1 MSHRISLKIVAA
13 SGAIV
18 LGSGVAAAALTTPDQ
33 AADGLA
39 KAAEKAGFEV
49 PVATGAQST
58 VDDQSTDVTEEES
71 TEAEVEVE
79 DEGTGAVDNHGA
91 EVSELARNTELIGRE
106 KGQAIAA
113 LASEGRSGGPDDTED
128 SADVEATDD
137 GGTDTSTEA
146 IEDSDTTESDH
157 PAPQAAAGSANAEG
171 HRP

>member
-49 PVATGAQST
+49 PVANGAQST
-58 VDDQSTDVTEEES
+58 VEDESTDVTQEQS
-71 TEAEVEVE
+71 TEAEVE
-79 DEGTGAVDNHGA
+79 DEGTGPVDNHGA
-91 EVSELARNTELIGRE
+91 EVSELALNTDLIGRE

-113 LASEGRSGGPDDTED
+113 LASEGRSGGPDDAAD
-128 SADVEATDD
+128 SEAVEAPND
-137 GGTDTSTEA
+137 GGIGTGTEA
-146 IEDSDTTESDH
+146 SDDSNTTGSDH
-157 PAPQAAAGSANAEG
+157 AAPQATAGSANAEG